1 MATESKRVAIYT
13 RVSTAKQNTEAQTL
27 KLREWAE
34 RAGHEVVD
42 QYDETI
48 SGAKLNRPQFK
59 ALMKAAHNREFD
71 IVAVWDV
78 DRFGRTLVQIV
89 NAVTELAD
97 LGIDFWIAKTHT
109 DTSTAQGKMMLA
121 IYAAF
126 AELELELNKE
136 RTRAGIATARRRGK
150 KLGRPPKGSLRDQN
164 RDSSNRTNQDIRSML
179 NSEIGINRI
188 SRQLGVGERRV
199 MRVRDEM
206 KR

>member
-27 KLREWAE
+27 KLHEWAE

-42 QYDETI
+42 EFSEI
-48 SGAKLNRPQFK
+48 VSGAKLNRTQFNK
-59 ALMKAAHNREFD
+59 LMKAAQNREFD

-97 LGIDFWIAKTHT
+97 LGINFWIAKTHT
-109 DTSTAQGKMMLA
+109 DTSTANGKMMLA

-126 AELELELNKE
+126 AELELELNRE

-150 KLGRPPKGSLRDQN
+150 KLGRPVKGSRRDKN
-164 RDSSNRTNQDIRSML
+164 RASSNRTNEDIRSML
-179 NSEIGINRI
+179 NAGTGINRI
-188 SRQLGVGERRV
+188 ARQLSVGERRV